1 VKFGPDTFVVRFCDE
16 GMQPAFQR
24 GDFLYVDP
32 DVPAEDGRYVA
43 IKRETGTTVRLYRE
57 DDGRRELRTLNPD
70 RVDCVVDAS
79 NETMISGVV
88 VFAGRTP

>member
-1 VKFGPDTFVVRFCDE
+1 
-16 GMQPAFQR
+16 MQPAFQR

-70 RVDCVVDAS
+70 RVD
-79 NETMISGVV
+79 
-88 VFAGRTP
+88 